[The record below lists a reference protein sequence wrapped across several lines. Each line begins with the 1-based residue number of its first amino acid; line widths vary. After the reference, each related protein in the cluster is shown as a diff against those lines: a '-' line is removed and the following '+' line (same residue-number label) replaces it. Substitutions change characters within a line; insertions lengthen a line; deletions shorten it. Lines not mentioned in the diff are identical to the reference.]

1 MGGEW
6 FNKDGVI
13 EGKEREADRMDE
25 CFDQSNKE
33 GPLPVLFFF
42 APGFES
48 RRVCVCISG
57 RFYSNKALE
66 REWRETAKGIV

>member
-1 MGGEW
+1 
-6 FNKDGVI
+6 
-13 EGKEREADRMDE
+13 MDE

-48 RRVCVCISG
+48 RRVCVCVCVCVCISG

-66 REWRETAKGIV
+66 RE